1 MEKEFFRIQR
11 RVEVTDWTG
20 KALFLFDTGSEGGEK
35 YDVADSFG
43 GEGLDL
49 RPAKG

>member
-1 MEKEFFRIQR
+1 M
-11 RVEVTDWTG
+11 EVTDWTG

-49 RPAKG
+49 RPGKEIIRDHRRSYLR